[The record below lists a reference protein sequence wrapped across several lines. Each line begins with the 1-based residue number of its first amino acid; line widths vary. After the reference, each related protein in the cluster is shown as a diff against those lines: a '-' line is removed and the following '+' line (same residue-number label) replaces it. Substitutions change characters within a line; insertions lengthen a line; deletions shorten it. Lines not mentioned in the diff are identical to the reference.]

1 VLDSQRPRITFREY
15 ADHELRYRMLSR
27 TNPAEAGMLMEMAQ
41 QHVNQTWRLYERAG
55 YQGSDRRGS
64 SDVHPDAGSA
74 TT

>member
-1 VLDSQRPRITFREY
+1 
-15 ADHELRYRMLSR
+15 
-27 TNPAEAGMLMEMAQ
+27 MAQ